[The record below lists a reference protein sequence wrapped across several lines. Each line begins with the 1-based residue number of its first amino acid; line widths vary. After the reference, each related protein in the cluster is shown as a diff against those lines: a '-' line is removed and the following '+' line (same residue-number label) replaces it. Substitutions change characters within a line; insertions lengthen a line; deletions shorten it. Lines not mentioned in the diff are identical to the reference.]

1 MDIKMTRKCQ
11 LLFKTSNTAN
21 KVSHSNHKSKR
32 LQFVNLQKKKVWSSL
47 KKKWIKLRISTKM
60 IKILNKKNI
69 DYFL

>member
-1 MDIKMTRKCQ
+1 MTRKCQ
-11 LLFKTSNTAN
+11 LLFKNSNTAN
-21 KVSHSNHKSKR
+21 QVSHSNHKSKR

>member
-32 LQFVNLQKKKVWSSL
+32 LQFVNLQKKKVWYSF
-47 KKKWIKLRISTKM
+47 KKKWIKLRIYKKI

>member
-1 MDIKMTRKCQ
+1 MTRKCQ
-11 LLFKTSNTAN
+11 LLFKTSNNAN

-32 LQFVNLQKKKVWSSL
+32 LQFINLQKKKVWSSA